1 MHRRSLGGEF
11 QQLALRYVQMQLTQ
25 ATQSAACNAKHDI
38 SQRLARWLLLCA
50 DRAERRSSRC
60 RRTFLPSCSGYDVPP
75 FWVGMVRLKRKG
87 MLEYVRDRIR
97 LLDVDALEREHA
109 SAMRF

>member
-50 DRAERRSSRC
+50 DRAGTAELALPQD
-60 RRTFLPSCSGYDVPP
+60 FLAI
-75 FWVGMVRLKRKG
+75 
-87 MLEYVRDRIR
+87 MLGV
-97 LLDVDALEREHA
+97 
-109 SAMRF
+109 